1 MVFIL
6 FCDMLT
12 DYADE
17 RHQTEKYFY
26 RMEE

>member
-1 MVFIL
+1 MAFIL
-6 FCDMLT
+6 FRDMLT

-17 RHQTEKYFY
+17 GHQTGKYFY